1 MSLRSLCV
9 FCGASTGAD
18 PAYREAAVNLGR
30 TLAEQQIRLVY
41 GGGAVG
47 LMGTVADAALAA
59 GGEVVGII
67 PQSLKD
73 AEIGHPGLTRLEV
86 VDGMHARKARMA
98 ELSDGFIA
106 LPGGLGTLEELFEV
120 WTWGQLG
127 YHSKPL
133 GLLEVNGFYAKL
145 NDFLDHL
152 VAERFVRAPHREM
165 LQINESPTELIA
177 TMANWTPSVAPK
189 WVDREPT

>member
-1 MSLRSLCV
+1 MFLWRKH
-9 FCGASTGAD
+9 GAD

-73 AEIGHPGLTRLEV
+73 AEIGHQ
-86 VDGMHARKARMA
+86 A
-98 ELSDGFIA
+98 
-106 LPGGLGTLEELFEV
+106 
-120 WTWGQLG
+120 
-127 YHSKPL
+127 
-133 GLLEVNGFYAKL
+133 
-145 NDFLDHL
+145 
-152 VAERFVRAPHREM
+152 
-165 LQINESPTELIA
+165 
-177 TMANWTPSVAPK
+177 
-189 WVDREPT
+189 